1 MPRSEDSRWRY
12 VYYKSPSGEVP
23 VRKFI
28 EERDDDTKAK
38 IREDLRR
45 LVKFNVKLG
54 PPYCEK
60 VAGRGFWELR
70 TSWSGDIYRT
80 FYFLYTGRKF
90 VLLHAIKKKSRK
102 APEKELDT
110 AEDRMKNYL
119 RLKEKR
125 G

>member
-1 MPRSEDSRWRY
+1 MPDGDKPQWRY
-12 VYYKSPSGEVP
+12 VYYKSPNGGVP
-23 VRKFI
+23 VREFI
-28 EERDDDTKAK
+28 AGQHDDAKAK

-80 FYFLYTGRKF
+80 FYFL
-90 VLLHAIKKKSRK
+90 
-102 APEKELDT
+102 
-110 AEDRMKNYL
+110 
-119 RLKEKR
+119 
-125 G
+125 